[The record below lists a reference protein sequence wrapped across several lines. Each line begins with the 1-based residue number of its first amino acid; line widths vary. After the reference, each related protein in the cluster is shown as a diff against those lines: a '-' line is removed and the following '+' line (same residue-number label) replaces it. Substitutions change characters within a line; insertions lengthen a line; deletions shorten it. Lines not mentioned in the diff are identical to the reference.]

1 LKGAVHE
8 KILNDIIRAQRKPG
22 EWKVLVVDN
31 LSKRMISACC
41 KMHEIMSEG
50 ITLVEDITK
59 RREPLPSM
67 EAIYLLTPTDKSIKA
82 LIVDF
87 QNPNST
93 QYKAAHVYFTEACP
107 DESFNELCKSTSAKF
122 IKTLKEINIAF
133 LPYESQVYS
142 LDSAETFQFY
152 YNPTKSYGRTINL
165 ERCAEQIATLCATLG
180 EYPALR
186 YRSDFDRNAEFAQ
199 MVQQKLDAYR
209 ADDHTM
215 GEGPQKDR
223 SMLLIL
229 DRGFDPISPLLHEL
243 TFQAMAYDLLP
254 IENDVYRYENTSG
267 QEVQEKDSLLD
278 ENDELWV
285 ELRHQHMAVV
295 SQQVTKKLK
304 QFADSKRMN
313 SSDKANIK
321 DLSQMLKKAPQYQKE
336 LSKYSAHFHLAEDCM
351 RQYQKHVDKLCRVEQ
366 DLAMGTDADGEKIR
380 DHMRNIVPILLD
392 QNITAYDKIRIIL
405 LYIIHKAGISE
416 ENLAKLVQHAQIPME
431 EKCIITNMQNLGVP
445 IIQDMRAILNDL
457 SLNNE
462 DRKQRLKEEGGRRKA
477 QQPYQP
483 FNRRIRNS
491 EHTYQMSRWQP
502 FIKDVLEDAIE
513 DKLDAR
519 HFPFLSGGPS
529 TRPHIAGP
537 RSARIAQWH
546 QEKGK
551 QSYKSGPRLIV
562 FIIGGV
568 TYSEMRCAY
577 SVTQA
582 VKNWEVLIGGTHI
595 LTPEGFLGD
604 LRSLGGQEQQA

>member
-1 LKGAVHE
+1 MGLKEAVHE
-8 KILNDIIRAQRKPG
+8 KIINEVIRQQRKSG

-50 ITLVEDITK
+50 ITLVEDINK
-59 RREPLPSM
+59 RREPLPLL
-67 EAIYLLTPTDKSIKA
+67 EAIYLITPIDKSIKTMIA
-82 LIVDF
+82 DF
-87 QNPNST
+87 QNPNNT
-93 QYKAAHVYFTEACP
+93 QYKSAHVYFTEACP

-152 YNPTKSYGRTINL
+152 YNPNKSSGRTINL

-180 EYPALR
+180 EYPAVR
-186 YRSDFDRNAEFAQ
+186 YRSDYDRNAEFAQ
-199 MVQQKLDAYR
+199 LVQQKLDAYR

-254 IENDVYRYENTSG
+254 IENDVYKYENTSG
-267 QEVQEKDSLLD
+267 NEVTEKECLLD

-285 ELRHQHMAVV
+285 ELRHQHMAIV

-304 QFADSKRMN
+304 QFAESKRMN
-313 SSDKANIK
+313 TSDKTNIR

-336 LSKYSAHFHLAEDCM
+336 LSKHSAHFHLAEDCM
-351 RQYQKHVDKLCRVEQ
+351 RQYQKHVDKLCKVEQ

-431 EKCIITNMQNLGVP
+431 EKCIITNTQNLGVP
-445 IIQDMRAILNDL
+445 IIQD
-457 SLNNE
+457 
-462 DRKQRLKEEGGRRKA
+462 GGRRKT

-483 FNRRIRNS
+483 FNRKVRAS
-491 EHTYQMSRWQP
+491 EHTYQMSRWVP
-502 FIKDVLEDAIE
+502 YIKDILEDAIE

-519 HFPFLSGGPS
+519 HFPFLAGGANS
-529 TRPHIAGP
+529 RPHIPGP
-537 RSARIAQWH
+537 QRSARNYGQWH

-577 SVTQA
+577 SVTQS
-582 VKNWEVLIGGTHI
+582 VKNWEVLIGATHI
-595 LTPEGFLGD
+595 LTPEGFLSD
-604 LRSLGGQEQQA
+604 LRSLSTSQT